1 MCQPAL
7 VMLIVGCHI
16 VCAGGFWI
24 ADLLNALRYR
34 ENLWYTLAMIK
45 FPYGISDFHAISSE
59 GYFYI
64 DRSGCIPLLEEA
76 GRQLLFL
83 RPRRFGKSMLLSLL
97 ENYYDLARAD
107 EFAQLFGHLAIG
119 KQPTPLHNRYFVMT
133 WDFSVIVTSLSTEE
147 MQQSVY
153 DHINSQIDRFVAR
166 YQKFLTRPITIHP
179 QNALSSFASLLAA
192 VSQTPNKL
200 YLLIDE
206 YDNFANEVLMS
217 SIATG
222 RNRYEKMVMGEG
234 FFKTIFKMIKSAARG
249 QGLERVFITGVSP
262 LVVSDMSSG
271 YNVAENLYLLPE
283 FADLCG
289 FREAEVVDVL
299 ARVCQQCQFSPTQ
312 QAETLHL
319 MRTFYDGYCFSPRR
333 AERVYNPTLV
343 IYFLKALQNDCL
355 YPQEMLDGNLSMDRT
370 RIGYIAQLGRA
381 DEIINAALNEATPL
395 STRTLAQRFGVD
407 DLMSL
412 GDKGKEFLAS
422 LLYYF
427 GVLTLAG
434 RNDLLEYVLHI
445 PNLVVRQLY
454 AERLQELLLPDV
466 HDREVA
472 LERVRIFF
480 RTGDL
485 QPLVAFIETR
495 LFAAYDNR
503 DYIAANE
510 LTIKTAF
517 LSLLFNDTL
526 YFVDSETA
534 IRRTYADLT
543 LILRPDL
550 RHRQDLRDFV
560 LEFKYLKLGDVK
572 IEVLKEGATT
582 PTLQPLDG
590 RTVRQL
596 SLDELRSLP
605 EVQAQLDQARSQLQ
619 SYRRDL
625 AAAYQGRV
633 RLQTYA
639 IVALGFDRL
648 VCEEVVAD

>member
-1 MCQPAL
+1 
-7 VMLIVGCHI
+7 
-16 VCAGGFWI
+16 
-24 ADLLNALRYR
+24 
-34 ENLWYTLAMIK
+34 MIK
-45 FPYGISDFHAISSE
+45 FPYGLSDFHRIGIE
-59 GYFYI
+59 NYFYI
-64 DRSGCIPLLEEA
+64 DRTDRIPMIE
-76 GRQLLFL
+76 GVGDQLLFL
-83 RPRRFGKSMLLSLL
+83 RPRRFGKSMLLSML

-119 KQPTPLHNRYFVMT
+119 RQPTPLHNRYFVMT

-147 MQQSVY
+147 MQQSVF
-153 DHINSQIDRFVAR
+153 DHINSQIDGFVAR
-166 YQKFLTRPITIHP
+166 YEKFLPRPITIHP
-179 QNALSSFASLLAA
+179 QNALSSFTSLLAA

-217 SIATG
+217 NLHTG
-222 RNRYEKMVMGEG
+222 RKRYEAMVMGEG
-234 FFKTIFKMIKSAARG
+234 FFKTLFKMIKSAARG

-283 FADLCG
+283 FVDLCG

-299 ARVCQQCQFSPTQ
+299 TRVCQQCQFSPTQ
-312 QAETLHL
+312 QAETLNL
-319 MRTFYDGYCFSPRR
+319 MRTFYDGYCFSLRR
-333 AERVYNPTLV
+333 DERIYNPTLV
-343 IYFLKALQNDCL
+343 IYFLKALQNACL
-355 YPQEMLDGNLSMDRT
+355 YPEEMLDENLAMDRR

-381 DEIINAALNEATPL
+381 DEIVSAALNEAKPL

-407 DLMSL
+407 ELMSP
-412 GDKGKEFLAS
+412 GDKGKEFIAAI
-422 LLYYF
+422 LYYI

-434 RNDLLEYVLHI
+434 RNDLMEYVLRI
-445 PNLVVRQLY
+445 PNLVIRQLY

-466 HDREVA
+466 HEREAA
-472 LERVRIFF
+472 LDRVRIFF

-485 QPLVAFIETR
+485 QPLVAFIEAR

-517 LSLLFNDTL
+517 LSMLFNDTL

-550 RHRQDLRDFV
+550 RHRQDLRDFI

-572 IEVLKEGATT
+572 IEVLKAGATE
-582 PTLQPLDG
+582 PTKQPLDG
-590 RTVRQL
+590 VTVRQL
-596 SLDELRSLP
+596 SQAELRALP
-605 EVQAQLDQARSQLQ
+605 AVQEQLAQACIQLQ
-619 SYRRDL
+619 TYRRDL
-625 AAAYQGRV
+625 AAAYQGRL

-639 IVALGFDRL
+639 VVALGFERL
-648 VCEEVVAD
+648 VCEEVAAPVE